1 MQHKHKINWRPGRLN
16 MLRAAA
22 LATMTAVGALTIG
35 PAVAQST
42 YDDGLSAAYDKALR
56 GKTVAFV
63 PISLSFDIPQ
73 AYDLGMRRQA
83 EKLGMNYI
91 VRDPNFSVDQ
101 AVQAINQ
108 LIAEKPDVL
117 VVHPLD
123 ANAFDRL
130 ARKAAKAGILWIWV
144 NNKGNANGD
153 AYVGGN
159 HYLEARLQVKLA
171 AQMCAGKSGK
181 IALIQPPPNTPST
194 ITGTQGVTDEL
205 AEHPELKLVA
215 TQSANADASQA
226 KAIASTL
233 LKQHPDL
240 CAFIGLWD
248 GEDVGIPPAVEEA
261 GLTGKV
267 AVITTGAGNT
277 INACDKINDGSYTG
291 YVSYDVITQVDLINS
306 TIVTLLQT
314 MPEPGSKPFAV
325 YNHPIGITKENMTA
339 DSCWDMSTL
348 EKPLD

>member
-1 MQHKHKINWRPGRLN
+1 MRWKRRGKQF
-16 MLRAAA
+16 LRAGCAGLAFTAFAA
-22 LATMTAVGALTIG
+22 MSL
-35 PAVAQST
+35 PAQADST
-42 YDDGLSAAYDKALR
+42 YDDGLSKTYDEALR

-73 AYDLGMRRQA
+73 AYNLGMKRQA
-83 EKLGMNYI
+83 EKLGMNYV

-108 LIAEKPDVL
+108 LIAEKPDIM

-130 ARKAAKAGILWIWV
+130 ARKAADAGILWVWV
-144 NNKGNANGD
+144 NNKGNVNGD

-171 AQMCAGKSGK
+171 ADACKGKSGK

-194 ITGTQGVTDEL
+194 ITGTKGVEDEL
-205 AEHPELKLVA
+205 AEHPELSLVA
-215 TQSANADASQA
+215 KQSANADANQA
-226 KAIASTL
+226 RAIAATL
-233 LKQHPDL
+233 LKQHDDL
-240 CAFIGLWD
+240 CAIIGLWD

-261 GLTGKV
+261 GKKGEV
-267 AVITTGAGNT
+267 AMITTGAGNVV
-277 INACDKINDGSYTG
+277 NACDKIKDGSYDG
-291 YVSYDVITQVDLINS
+291 YVSYDVATQVDLINS
-306 TIVTLLQT
+306 TIVTLLQ
-314 MPEPGSKPFAV
+314 MKPEPGSMPFAV
-325 YNHPIGITKENMTA
+325 YNHPIGITA
-339 DSCWDMSTL
+339 DTMSQESCWSMGRF